1 MERYLNIAK
10 VYLRFQFFPH
20 IAVAILLCVVSPF
33 ITGTENLDYLSCAKI
48 LEMYVSLLGIILFVP
63 VFYPDQD
70 KEIKDL
76 ILSKKESISTLHVIR
91 MIQAALILGLLVYL
105 YLAYLR
111 IGNCQF
117 PFAKY
122 YYGTLSTCIFLGG
135 IGVLSY
141 SIIDNISVAYAIP
154 ILYYMLCYG
163 SGNKY
168 LGKFYLFSM
177 MTGTVEDKIY
187 LMLGGILM
195 IVIGVVIR
203 RKSFTKVKMKF
214 MIKLFKRIQL
224 GKV

>member
-10 VYLRFQFFPH
+10 VYLKFQFFPH
-20 IAVAILLCVVSPF
+20 ITVAILLCVVSPF
-33 ITGTENLDYLSCAKI
+33 IMGIENLDYISCAKI
-48 LEMYVSLLGIILFVP
+48 LEMYVSLLGIILLVP
-63 VFYPDQD
+63 IFYPDQD

-91 MIQAALILGLLVYL
+91 LIQAILILGLLVYL
-105 YLAYLR
+105 YLVYLK

-122 YYGTLSTCIFLGG
+122 YYGTLSTCIFMGG
-135 IGVLSY
+135 IGILSY
-141 SIIDNISVAYAIP
+141 SIIDNISIAYAIP

-163 SGNKY
+163 SGDKY

-187 LMLGGILM
+187 LMSAGIIM
-195 IVIGVVIR
+195 IAAGLFIR
-203 RKSFTKVKMKF
+203 RKSSTKVKLKF
-214 MIKLFKRIQL
+214 
-224 GKV
+224 KVRNV